1 MAAVDPYSPCPCG
14 SGQKFKWC
22 CHKVEAHADRA
33 QKLFE
38 SGQVDAAV
46 EALDV
51 GLRKEAGNPW
61 LLSRKALFQIRLGR
75 PEEAKA
81 TLRLVLQK
89 QPKHIG
95 ALVLM
100 TRLALETEGPATGA
114 AHFQQVRAAFPAEGQ
129 RDLASLARVVAA
141 FLTEAGKI
149 PAAIVHLKL
158 ALDLAGENDA
168 PTSSALRM
176 IEASPNFSAWLKN
189 PYTLAP
195 APGGLDDAARGRFEQ
210 ALQWAEQGLWSS
222 AASAFEVLS
231 ADARTEGVAER
242 NLGLCRLWTAD
253 ETGAVAALRRYIARL
268 GTTPEAV
275 DLEALCQQISP
286 PGDDDLVERAQLIWP
301 LRDRERLL
309 KALRA
314 DPTVREQEPG
324 PIDPDDPESPEVDQF
339 GLLDRPA
346 LERGGTLRV
355 ADIPKFVGQVLVGQ
369 EIVALETYDDGR
381 LDGLSDRFTT
391 LAGSAIARAHPRT
404 KVVDKVAGSSLALSW
419 EWLLPEGVDEA
430 ENARLNREEAARI
443 LRDVWPN
450 TPMSYL
456 GGRTPLL
463 AAKAGNAAVPLRAA
477 LWQIEQ
483 SRQTRE
489 QGALTE
495 LRATLKI
502 DPEPRIDA
510 GSVDVDA
517 LHLARLSLV
526 DVERLGDDQLV
537 ALYRRARRWMTSE
550 ILERTARVLADRP
563 AVTERAGLEPL
574 ALFSDL
580 AVLAA
585 GHDDP
590 AAAFDWVRRGR
601 QAESASS
608 RARNAPVWDMLEVR
622 LRMQTEEPEVWVPE
636 LAVVMERYRDD
647 SAAYQVILK
656 TLLDLGLISVA
667 PNPDRPDDF
676 LIDSRPLQALLAE
689 YGPRVTTASGGL
701 GVSASRGEVWTPGG
715 PSGGGGGAIWTPGS
729 QAAPSSP
736 SGEEK
741 PKPRLIIPGR

>member
-38 SGQVDAAV
+38 SGQADAAI

-51 GLRKEAGNPW
+51 GLRKEPGNPW
-61 LLSRKALFQIRLGR
+61 LLSRKALFQIRLGQ
-75 PEEAKA
+75 PEEAKG

-100 TRLALETEGPATGA
+100 TRLALETEGPAAGA
-114 AHFQQVRAAFPAEGQ
+114 AQFQQVLTAFPAEG
-129 RDLASLARVVAA
+129 RSDLASLARVVAA
-141 FLTEAGKI
+141 FLTEAAKI
-149 PAAIVHLKL
+149 PAAIEHLKL
-158 ALDLAGENDA
+158 ALDLAGEDDP
-168 PTSSALRM
+168 PTLSALRM

-189 PYTLAP
+189 PYALAP
-195 APGGLDDAARGRFEQ
+195 APGGLDDAARARFAQ

-222 AASAFEVLS
+222 AASAFEILS
-231 ADARTEGVAER
+231 ADGRSEGLADL

-253 ETGAVAALRRYIARL
+253 EAGAVAALRRYIARL
-268 GTTPEAV
+268 GASAEAV
-275 DLEALCQQISP
+275 DLESLCQQISP
-286 PGDDDLVERAQLIWP
+286 PDDDDLVERAQLIWP
-301 LRDRERLL
+301 LRDRDRLL
-309 KALRA
+309 QALRA

-324 PIDPDDPESPEVDQF
+324 PINPDDPESPEVDQF

-346 LERGGTLRV
+346 IERSSTLRV
-355 ADIPKFVGQVLVGQ
+355 EDIPKFVGQVLVGR

-381 LDGLSDRFTT
+381 LDGLSDRLTA
-391 LAGSAIARAHPRT
+391 LAGSSIARAHPRT
-404 KVVDKVAGSSLALSW
+404 KVIDKVARSSLALSW
-419 EWLLPEGVDEA
+419 EWLLPEGVEDA
-430 ENARLNREEAARI
+430 EVRHLNREEAARL
-443 LRDVWPN
+443 LREVWPN
-450 TPMSYL
+450 TSMPYL
-456 GGRTPLL
+456 GGRTPLQ
-463 AAKAGNAAVPLRAA
+463 AAKAGDAAVALRAA

-495 LRATLKI
+495 LRTTLKI
-502 DPEPRIDA
+502 EPEPRIA
-510 GSVDVDA
+510 AESADVNA

-526 DVERLGDDQLV
+526 DVERLGDHQLV
-537 ALYRRARRWMTSE
+537 ELYRRVRRSGMSE
-550 ILERTARVLADRP
+550 VLERTARVLADRS
-563 AVTERAGLEPL
+563 AVSERAGLEPL
-574 ALFSDL
+574 SIYSDL

-585 GHDDP
+585 ERDDS
-590 AAAFDWVRRGR
+590 AAAFGWVRRGR
-601 QAESASS
+601 QADPAAS

-622 LRMQTEEPEVWVPE
+622 LRMQMEGREVWVPD

-647 SAAYQVILK
+647 SVAYQVILK

-701 GVSASRGEVWTPGG
+701 GVSATRGEVWTPGG
-715 PSGGGGGAIWTPGS
+715 PSGGGAIWTPGS
-729 QAAPSSP
+729 PAAPSSP

-741 PKPRLIIPGR
+741 PRLIIPGR